1 VLTKVLRETNLSLSL
16 SLCFSTETQC
26 APPERGHVC
35 LFAIKKIHR
44 DFSSGPPLLLRD
56 RYFAQLSLS
65 LMALKMQP
73 ESNNGA

>member
-1 VLTKVLRETNLSLSL
+1 
-16 SLCFSTETQC
+16 
-26 APPERGHVC
+26 VC

-56 RYFAQLSLS
+56 RYFAQLSL
-65 LMALKMQP
+65 MALKMQP